1 MMIPT
6 RVGYQ
11 VLCTTSS
18 YEALDV
24 MQRIL
29 VSNQFNPIAPDR
41 LV

>member
-29 VSNQFNPIAPDR
+29 VSNQLNRSPPDR